1 MHKHCKLNVTSLRV
15 HKMLQDIETTKCRKI
30 VVLRSYQRGG
40 NLKKGEVN
48 FERGVQP
55 PRKQYL
61 LYYIIVH
68 HEFISILFIGKG
80 SST

>member
-1 MHKHCKLNVTSLRV
+1 MLMHKHCKLNVTSLRV

-48 FERGVQP
+48 FERGGSDP
-55 PRKQYL
+55 PGNYAPSL
-61 LYYIIVH
+61 DAVNCVSFELVL
-68 HEFISILFIGKG
+68 S
-80 SST
+80 